1 MDLTLG
7 GAPTHTYTL
16 RLRFDALAFGA
27 FCFGRGPFNFKLPRT
42 KSCSG
47 SHFRRRRLSHPT
59 DAAHF
64 LARAPRNGTRCSTV
78 CKYVLRDES
87 LRNSAQQHQSTTSL
101 RGLMVKTPPSDF
113 SERKLRRRC
122 RFESCRGCKVTTCAC
137 FASEMHVQIL
147 AFVHNKVE
155 WLVRLRFAFAQ
166 PLHQHRKVPREPPV
180 E

>member
-64 LARAPRNGTRCSTV
+64 LARAPRNGKRCSTV

-87 LRNSAQQHQSTTSL
+87 LRNIAQQHQSTTSMC
-101 RGLMVKTPPSDF
+101 GLMVKTPPSEIPGGDAG
-113 SERKLRRRC
+113 SNPAAGAK
-122 RFESCRGCKVTTCAC
+122 
-137 FASEMHVQIL
+137 
-147 AFVHNKVE
+147 
-155 WLVRLRFAFAQ
+155 
-166 PLHQHRKVPREPPV
+166 
-180 E
+180 